1 MYLTP
6 FATHENAICICV
18 EELIL
23 LILLQCAELLHA
35 NHYAKPDNVHSLD
48 RWLLPV
54 IFLVSV
60 SVCSVPLYSDIVVGK
75 PASDEKQIISI
86 DKS

>member
-23 LILLQCAELLHA
+23 LILLILLQCAELPHA
-35 NHYAKPDNVHSLD
+35 NHCAKPDNVHSLD
-48 RWLLPV
+48 KWLLPV

-60 SVCSVPLYSDIVVGK
+60 SVYLYLYIQYNRWQ
-75 PASDEKQIISI
+75 ACF
-86 DKS
+86 

>member
-23 LILLQCAELLHA
+23 LILLQCAELPHA

-48 RWLLPV
+48 KWLLSCYFPGLC
-54 IFLVSV
+54 FRLP
-60 SVCSVPLYSDIVVGK
+60 VPLYSDIVVGK
-75 PASDEKQIISI
+75 PASDENYLH
-86 DKS
+86 